1 MKKTAALIM
10 ASAMMICSF
19 VSCSNKDSVVGTWEI
34 KDLNESDIKVG
45 GIEFMEGG
53 KGAMFMDTTN
63 ILHAEGKNI
72 IIGSG
77 EQAVQFDEDI
87 IKYDGTALNLTVQG
101 TDILS
106 LEKQEGDKSEDNYD
120 GKYLLKSGVMY
131 DTIVGKFKN
140 SADNDKENKVGEDVT
155 VYIELDGSSSDVT
168 LVNIFNYTVDKKTLN
183 ISGYAS
189 FLGTNADGSDVKLD
203 YEIDGD
209 IMKLTSESG
218 VEELKKVK

>member
-1 MKKTAALIM
+1 
-10 ASAMMICSF
+10 
-19 VSCSNKDSVVGTWEI
+19 
-34 KDLNESDIKVG
+34 
-45 GIEFMEGG
+45 
-53 KGAMFMDTTN
+53 
-63 ILHAEGKNI
+63 
-72 IIGSG
+72 
-77 EQAVQFDEDI
+77 
-87 IKYDGTALNLTVQG
+87 
-101 TDILS
+101 
-106 LEKQEGDKSEDNYD
+106 
-120 GKYLLKSGVMY
+120 MY

-209 IMKLTSESG
+209 IMKLTSDSG